1 MLLSLDPDRMAQL
14 GLTVADVQAAVQ
26 EQNTTNPAGR
36 IGREP
41 APPGNQLTL
50 PVTTLGRLTD
60 PKEFADIIVRAN
72 SDGSLVRV
80 KDIGRVTLGAQS
92 YDLVGR
98 VNGIPTAAIRLYLR
112 PGANALNVKQAVVAR
127 MNELARNF
135 PAGVSWFIP
144 FDTTPFITASIDEVV
159 KTLFEAMVLVTL
171 VVFIFLQSWRTTLIP
186 VLAVPVAIIG
196 TFFGLQLLGF
206 EINLLTLFALV
217 LAIGIVVDDAIVVIE
232 NVERIMARGEAAAAG
247 GRRPGHG
254 SGGERTGGD
263 RALPLRRVSPGGV
276 SRRDHRPDVQAVRHH
291 ARGRGSDLRHRGAHA
306 HAGALRGPAEAQLR
320 ASRATV
326 CPPGSTADLDG

>member
-14 GLTVADVQAAVQ
+14 GLTVSDVQAAVQ

-41 APPGNQLTL
+41 APPGNQLTV

-60 PKEFADIIVRAN
+60 PKRVRRHHRP
-72 SDGSLVRV
+72 GQLRWLLVRV
-80 KDIGRVTLGAQS
+80 KDIGRVTLGSQS

-98 VNGIPTAAIRLYLR
+98 VNGVPTAAIRLYLR
-112 PGANALNVKQAVVAR
+112 PGANALNVKKAVVAR
-127 MNELARNF
+127 MNELARSF

-159 KTLFEAMVLVTL
+159 KTLFEAMILVTL

-206 EINLLTLFALV
+206 QINLLTLFALV

-232 NVERIMARGEAAAAG
+232 NVERIMAEEKVPAAG
-247 GRRPGHG
+247 RGRPGHG
-254 SGGERTGGD
+254 PGGERAGGD
-263 RALPLRRVSPGGV
+263 RALPLRRLPPGGV

-291 ARGRGSDLRHRGAHA
+291 ARGGGGDLRHRGAHA
-306 HAGALRGPAEAQLR
+306 HARRSAP
-320 ASRATV
+320 S
-326 CPPGSTADLDG
+326 C